1 MAYLKTIVGLLTI
14 VLISSCSNVKVLAT
28 KKVEEREGLQNKNI
42 LVIARTAKQD
52 VRKAFEDEIT
62 AELLKMGLN
71 AVASHDRFPA
81 LLPDEKVA
89 EEKKEEIREMI
100 EKAGFNGVVLSVL
113 QDHQELTRK
122 VGGGDYYA
130 SVNYGYIDW
139 PSYYGW
145 GFYTYYYHPLSYST
159 EDIYVEG
166 TEDTITAQLYVLDTI
181 AFNLDLPEKEQFVR
195 MVRAQ
200 IENPESAASTARS
213 YAKAIAKTVKKS

>member
-1 MAYLKTIVGLLTI
+1 MSCIKSIVGLL
-14 VLISSCSNVKVLAT
+14 VLVLLSSCSNIKVLTT

-52 VRKAFEDEIT
+52 VREVFEDEIT
-62 AELLKMGLN
+62 AQLLKMGLK

-81 LLPDEKVA
+81 LLPDQKVA
-89 EEKKEEIREMI
+89 EENKKEIREMI

-113 QDHQELTRK
+113 QDHQELSRTI
-122 VGGGDYYA
+122 GNGDYYA

-145 GFYTYYYHPLSYST
+145 GFYSYYYHPLAYST

-166 TEDTITAQLYVLDTI
+166 SEDTITAHLYVLDTI
-181 AFNLDLPEKEQFVR
+181 AFNLDLPEEEQFVR
-195 MVRAQ
+195 LVRAQ
-200 IENPESAASTARS
+200 IENPESAASTAKS
-213 YAKAIAKTVKKS
+213 YARAIAKTVKKS